1 MNEPFCTSTGLPIP
15 TLTPAQV
22 TRWWASVAHAGLSQA
37 VWVETAGRSGAML
50 TLGWLG
56 EDWQVGRVV
65 VLVGNGVTGSVVLS
79 AARHL
84 ANRCLNVRVWLNPE
98 ILDNQFLQNQY
109 NLYQKTGAQRVDLAE
124 LTGETAAVVV
134 VGSDTPL
141 PPEIWCWVA
150 ESGAEVLRVGAMLD
164 GTAAATL
171 VLGLPVTETPYGGQ
185 LYLADV
191 GVPLAVYE
199 QLGLYHRFVFGNQY
213 IIPMYQR
220 EEGGL
225 DLGAEIATPPDC

>member
-15 TLTPAQV
+15 TLTPEQV
-22 TRWWASVAHAGLSQA
+22 TPWWEQVAQAGLTQEM
-37 VWVETAGRSGAML
+37 WVETAGRSSAML

-56 EDWQVGRVV
+56 ADWQIGRVV
-65 VLVGNGVTGSVVLS
+65 VLVGSGVAAAVALS

-84 ANRCLNVRVWLNPE
+84 ANRCMNVRVWLHPE
-98 ILDNQFLQNQY
+98 TAADSLAQNQY
-109 NLYQKTGAQRVDLAE
+109 HLYQKTGAQTVDLAE
-124 LTGETAAVVV
+124 LTGETVAVVL

-141 PPEIWCWVA
+141 IPELWAWVA
-150 ESGAEVLRVGAMLD
+150 SSGAEVLRIGAMVD

-171 VLGLPVTETPYGGQ
+171 VLGLPVVAMPYGGQ

-199 QLGLYHRFVFGNQY
+199 QVGLYHRFVFGNQY
-213 IIPMYQR
+213 IIPMYPR
-220 EEGGL
+220 EDAL
-225 DLGAEIATPPDC
+225 PDFSSEN